1 MPTSV
6 LRRIALAS
14 LLVVLGILLCAGIVT
29 GSTGYPSRIDRHVND
44 YAGVLSEPSKDTIRG
59 MFQKLESDSGIEA
72 VVVTVNS
79 IQDYGTGEG
88 SIDSFATNLFN
99 TWGIGDG
106 SKDNGI
112 LILVA
117 VRDKACSIRLG
128 SGYGHQYDS
137 AMQQVIDEHMIPYF
151 KSGDYQTGIIE
162 GSRNAIDEVNSKLTL
177 PSGEEVVSW
186 ISKHKWLIVAIVIG
200 LIAVWVLWTLFRRSR
215 VGRWLTDEDH
225 DQNLGESDGHYD
237 HHHTHSRYYGGGS
250 GHSGSSG
257 SSGGGSSHSSGGGS
271 SHGGGASGKW

>member
-14 LLVVLGILLCAGIVT
+14 ILVVLGILLCAGIMT
-29 GSTGYPSRIDRHVND
+29 AATGYPTRTDAYVND
-44 YAGVLSEPSKDTIRG
+44 YAGVLDSSSKQTIRD
-59 MFQKLESDSGIEA
+59 MFQKLASDSGIEA

-99 TWGIGDG
+99 TWGIGDR

-128 SGYGHQYDS
+128 AGYGQQYDS
-137 AMQQVIDEHMIPYF
+137 AMKQVIDEHMIPYF
-151 KSGDYQTGIIE
+151 KSSDYQTGILE
-162 GSRNAIDEVNSKLTL
+162 GSRNAIDKVNSKLTL
-177 PSGEEVVSW
+177 PSSDEVISW
-186 ISKHKWLIVAIVIG
+186 ISKYKWLIVAIVIG

-225 DQNLGESDGHYD
+225 DQNLGESDDHYD
-237 HHHTHSRYYGGGS
+237 HHHTYSRYHSSGS

-257 SSGGGSSHSSGGGS
+257 SSGGGSSH
-271 SHGGGASGKW
+271 GGGAIGKW